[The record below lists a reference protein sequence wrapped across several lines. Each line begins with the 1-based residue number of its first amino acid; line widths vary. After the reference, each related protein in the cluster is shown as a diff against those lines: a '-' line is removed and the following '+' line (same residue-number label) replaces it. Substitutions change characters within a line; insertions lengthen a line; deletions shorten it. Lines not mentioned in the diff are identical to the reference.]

1 MYLYLLLIVMRHAMQ
16 LKGIKPTA
24 LLGKAE
30 SLLFFFYKSK
40 KKLVFHPVYHE
51 DYRMRSDIF
60 VPFVAQK

>member
-1 MYLYLLLIVMRHAMQ
+1 MRHAMQ
-16 LKGIKPTA
+16 PKGTKPA
-24 LLGKAE
+24 AVLGKAE
-30 SLLFFFYKSK
+30 SFFFLQKQ